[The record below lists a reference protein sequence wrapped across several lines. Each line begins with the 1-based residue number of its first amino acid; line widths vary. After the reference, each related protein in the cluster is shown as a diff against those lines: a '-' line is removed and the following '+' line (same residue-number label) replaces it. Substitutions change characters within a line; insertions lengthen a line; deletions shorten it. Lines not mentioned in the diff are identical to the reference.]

1 MQKKVSIERSI
12 SLGDIGLHEPAG
24 AEKAVFTFL
33 NWAEAV
39 ATRWIQHRAGILLC
53 VAVPGDPQSGA
64 CYLYVRREGV
74 FHCLDLPGVDNG
86 QLSSEEFDQLV
97 RRFQLIDLVR
107 RPRQL
112 YAADSQNRSI
122 PGHLH
127 RPRKS
132 GTALVC

>member
-97 RRFQLIDLVR
+97 RRFRLIDLVR

-112 YAADSQNRSI
+112 YAADSPKSRYS
-122 PGHLH
+122 
-127 RPRKS
+127 RPFAS
-132 GTALVC
+132 AA

>member
-1 MQKKVSIERSI
+1 MQKKVSIERSV
-12 SLGDIGLHEPAG
+12 SLSDIGIHEPAG
-24 AEKAVFTFL
+24 ADKAVFAFL

-86 QLSSEEFDQLV
+86 QLSSEQFDQLV
-97 RRFQLIDLVR
+97 RQFRLIDLAR
-107 RPRQL
+107 RPRTL
-112 YAADSQNRSI
+112 YGCASSQAQPESVFASAA
-122 PGHLH
+122 
-127 RPRKS
+127 
-132 GTALVC
+132 

>member
-1 MQKKVSIERSI
+1 MQKKVSIERSV

-74 FHCLDLPGVDNG
+74 FHCLDLPGADNG
-86 QLSSEEFDQLV
+86 LLSSEEFDQLV
-97 RRFQLIDLVR
+97 RRFRLIDLAR
-107 RPRQL
+107 RPRKL
-112 YAADSQNRSI
+112 YAADS
-122 PGHLH
+122 P
-127 RPRKS
+127 KS
-132 GTALVC
+132 QYSRAFASAA

>member
-33 NWAEAV
+33 HWAEAV

-86 QLSSEEFDQLV
+86 QLSSEQFDQLV
-97 RRFQLIDLVR
+97 RQFRLLDLAR
-107 RPRQL
+107 RPRTL
-112 YAADSQNRSI
+112 YATNPPESQHS
-122 PGHLH
+122 
-127 RPRKS
+127 RPFAS
-132 GTALVC
+132 AA

>member
-1 MQKKVSIERSI
+1 MQKKVSIERSV
-12 SLGDIGLHEPAG
+12 SLGDIGLHEAAG
-24 AEKAVFTFL
+24 ADKAVFAFL

-53 VAVPGDPQSGA
+53 VAVPGDPHSGA

-97 RRFQLIDLVR
+97 RRFRLIDLVR

-112 YAADSQNRSI
+112 YAPDSPKSQYS
-122 PGHLH
+122 
-127 RPRKS
+127 RPFAS
-132 GTALVC
+132 AA

>member
-1 MQKKVSIERSI
+1 MQKKISIERSV
-12 SLGDIGLHEPAG
+12 SLSDIGLHESAG

-74 FHCLDLPGVDNG
+74 FHCLDLPGADNG

-97 RRFQLIDLVR
+97 RHFRLIDLAR
-107 RPRQL
+107 RPRKL
-112 YAADSQNRSI
+112 YATNPSKSQY
-122 PGHLH
+122 
-127 RPRKS
+127 S
-132 GTALVC
+132 GPFASAA